1 MHDRLLG
8 ALKAAAPT
16 LLSLTYIAVD
26 AVFGT
31 PVDIS
36 QLKALVVGLITSVV
50 VWFVPNLAT
59 GGPQESAA
67 AVKIAGPLD

>member
-1 MHDRLLG
+1 MPDRILG

-31 PVDIS
+31 PVDVS

-50 VWFVPNLAT
+50 VFYVPNLST

-67 AVKIAGPLD
+67 GVAGPPLG

>member
-1 MHDRLLG
+1 MPDRILG

-36 QLKALVVGLITSVV
+36 QLKALVVGLVTSVAV
-50 VWFVPNLAT
+50 YYTPNLST
-59 GGPQESAA
+59 QGPQESALA
-67 AVKIAGPLD
+67 TVRAPLD